1 MSQFVDLVT
10 IRVQSG
16 DGGNGIVAW
25 RREKYVDMGGPAGGN
40 GGKGGDVI
48 VEATRDLNTLL
59 DFRYKKEFSAQN
71 GERGGPKKQQGKM
84 GQDLILKVPVGT
96 LIRDTETGDVIAD
109 LRVDGQ
115 RALVAEGGR
124 GGRGNA
130 DLATRNNRAP
140 YHCEPG
146 EQGIERELELE
157 LKLLAD
163 VGIVGLP
170 NAGKST
176 LLASMT
182 AARPKIADYPFSTL
196 SPNLGVVQI
205 PNGDGFVMADV
216 PGLVEGA
223 AQGVGLGH
231 QFLRHLERTRL
242 LVHMVDISDPEYEK
256 QIATIGNELEL
267 HSERLSQL
275 PQILAL
281 NKADVVGMEEAEK
294 IAEQLWDKFDKLL
307 PASQHVL
314 TVLPISAATSYG
326 IDDLRNI
333 LLEELQALPKDEE
346 VHEVVEDTKAKQH
359 PDEGFQIERKKNK
372 FYIHGNRIERLVQ
385 VTNMRSPEALTHL
398 FNVMRA
404 MGIVEALIQSGIE
417 PGQEIH
423 VGGTVM
429 TFGEEMA

>member
-10 IRVQSG
+10 ITVQSG

-25 RREKYVDMGGPAGGN
+25 RREKYVDMGGPAGGT

-48 VEATRDLNTLL
+48 VEATRDLNTLV
-59 DFRYKKEFSAQN
+59 DFRFKKEFKAQP
-71 GERGGPKKQQGKM
+71 GERGGPKNQQGKR
-84 GQDLILKVPVGT
+84 GEDLILKVPVGT
-96 LIRDTETGDVIAD
+96 LIRDTETGDIIAD
-109 LRVDGQ
+109 LHEEGQ

-130 DLATRNNRAP
+130 DLVTRNNKAP

-146 EQGIERELELE
+146 EQGIERVLELE

-176 LLASMT
+176 LLSAMT
-182 AARPKIADYPFSTL
+182 AARPKIADYPFTTL
-196 SPNLGVVQI
+196 QPQLGVVQI

-216 PGLVEGA
+216 PGLIEGA

-242 LVHMVDISDPEYEK
+242 LVHMVDASDPEYEK
-256 QIATIGNELEL
+256 HITTIANELEL
-267 HSERLSQL
+267 HSERLSKL
-275 PQILAL
+275 PQILCL
-281 NKADVVGMEEAEK
+281 NKVDVIGPDEAEK
-294 IAEQLWDKFDKLL
+294 MADSTWDHVQSLL
-307 PASQHVL
+307 PPSQHVL
-314 TVLPISAATSYG
+314 TVLPISAATNYG

-333 LLEELQALPKDEE
+333 LMEELNALPKDED
-346 VHEVVEDTKAKQH
+346 VFHVVEDLRAKQH
-359 PDEGFQIERKKNK
+359 PDDGFEIVRKKNR
-372 FYIHGNRIERLVQ
+372 FYIFGNRIERMVQ
-385 VTNMRSPEALTHL
+385 LTNMRSPEALHHL

-404 MGIVEALIQSGIE
+404 MGIVDALIQNGIE

-423 VGGTVM
+423 CGGVTM

>member
-1 MSQFVDLVT
+1 MSQFVDL
-10 IRVQSG
+10 ISINIQSG

-48 VEATRDLNTLL
+48 VEATSDLNTLI
-59 DFRYKKEFSAQN
+59 DFRFKKEFKAQP
-71 GERGGPKKQQGKM
+71 GERGGPKNRQGKR
-84 GQDLILKVPVGT
+84 GEDLVLKVPVGT
-96 LIRDTETGDVIAD
+96 LIREKDTGDIIAD
-109 LRVDGQ
+109 LRENGQ
-115 RALVAEGGR
+115 RVLVAEGGR

-130 DLATRNNRAP
+130 DMVTRSNRAP

-176 LLASMT
+176 LLSAMT

-196 SPNLGVVQI
+196 QPNLGVVRN

-223 AQGVGLGH
+223 SQGIGLGH

-242 LVHMVDISDPEYEK
+242 LVHMVDASDENFE
-256 QIATIGNELEL
+256 QHIAVIGNELEL
-267 HSERLSQL
+267 YSERLSKL
-275 PQILAL
+275 PQILCL
-281 NKADVVGMEEAEK
+281 NKCDVIGVEAAEELAEK
-294 IAEQLWDKFDKLL
+294 TWDRIGELL
-307 PASQHVL
+307 PPNQQVL
-314 TVLPISAATSYG
+314 TVLPIGAATRYG
-326 IDDLRNI
+326 VDDLQNI
-333 LLEELQALPKDEE
+333 LMQELANLEPEEE
-346 VHEVVEDTKAKQH
+346 VHHVVEDTRARQH
-359 PDEGFQIERKKNK
+359 PDEGFEIQRKKNK
-372 FYIHGNRIERLVQ
+372 FYIYGNRIERLVT
-385 VTNMRSPEALTHL
+385 VTNMRSPEALHHL
-398 FNVMRA
+398 YNVMRA
-404 MGIVEALIQSGIE
+404 MGIIDALIQSDIQ

-423 VGGTVM
+423 VAGIVM